1 MSSPV
6 PDSIFT
12 RPVAKRPINLGNSSN
27 IDLNSS
33 SRLNDLYQRT
43 FSPYMN
49 KEFDRLQVYGLD
61 VSNNDE
67 EADQQLL
74 DPNSKYYATNKK
86 RRLKNKHLFP
96 YKTETI
102 KDQYIYLS
110 HIIAHIYISAKS
122 LDLKGNLTVSVEDLE
137 EAQNII
143 LNHKDQNEYI
153 HSGLSAGLDGNK
165 FETLHSHESEANEDD
180 ENEDDSDY
188 YNSSDDEDDEA
199 AENSTPILKVEPES
213 ASIITLK
220 YWTKELKN
228 LLKMGLVVPLDIT
241 AKLIKVYYA
250 VCLSR
255 GQNIDISFYT
265 QALTLLSRERKLLV
279 KSGLRLDWEPVYK
292 EFEVTVGSPI
302 TFGPT
307 MKDARF
313 KKLISF
319 ALIVKLFF
327 DPHCIPVL
335 MEKIMTKFT
344 NQNVSS
350 CLVHLTVLLPIKFE
364 KPVISPDGQ
373 LELSKFDIRY
383 YLPVFFQIWLNNKS
397 DSEINY
403 LLSLIMNIC
412 VEDLK
417 KIAEDSSISYRGV
430 YGIFTEHQFKFM
442 INQLF
447 LSSQIRHSDN
457 RMAKYCKSIAQIIIN
472 SLSTEHAFKN
482 GGVIDLLK
490 TYTDAIFTMIHPSN
504 SGPWSSVIAEIIK
517 KLAFSLHMRVQG
529 EKSDRDLV
537 PLYHP
542 NYVGLPTELKLND
555 TIIEDIVKTLL
566 PLINLGAQAKNA
578 GIRKRYNEALQVL
591 SFMKPQMVLDTLL
604 LDWYSSFESVNSTH
618 RIPIVINQFSQ
629 LARIMA
635 QLPVY
640 RVHIPRLLSMLIPA
654 IDSNDPEK
662 TISTTDLIT
671 SIAVVIPFA
680 DLTEGL
686 GDGGLVATDFTTQ
699 HLAYLEAKFYESA
712 PSTGQFSAEPL
723 SNVFEYDSQFE
734 LEALKSA
741 TSSFKEFLILF
752 CENCFKFLEVAP
764 TIEDSSN
771 IESQACALISYCF
784 GALMESVSDEL
795 FNVVADKFFDYITS
809 NVKHEVALV
818 FCNIAETIVRR
829 NPGSQFKRIYD
840 YFMPQIIEEINHGAG
855 ISRSQDILTKDQRL
869 IWDMRIL
876 SGAISGATTEIIPY
890 LPDIQNFVLSHT
902 DKLKGTA
909 ALCAAMIV
917 SCSLSTISYLK
928 PLEKRLISDKWLKE
942 HDGKYSEECWGGF
955 QFSDIRF
962 NLEYLDYKW
971 YMPSAEEVSSIA
983 DCFEKLATPS
993 IEYINQMS
1001 NVLATSENVTL
1012 DDTDKIGF
1020 HVELLEGLIKGVCCL
1035 FDQSYQE
1042 STLENKQLERFK
1054 LLSKE
1059 STITPSPSLLNLHES
1074 DSISSVNSVQMRQS
1088 NSSVSSLNSA
1098 KPKVRESSLDEDG
1111 SHINPINK
1119 ELEEEIKKVD
1129 HNTNISISEIE
1140 LESEI
1145 PTRAA
1150 TPNLSDSID
1159 AVDPTL
1165 TKRAPILY
1173 SYGSYFSDDLSKA
1186 VDPSYRKLHKTRDS
1200 IGNCL
1205 SNLIRSLSKRDG
1217 FIELTSKVIQCTSTW
1232 LTDCGY
1238 YSADDELHTDNLHFV
1253 SLLELPGVFAPYTRT
1268 VLASRLVVYH
1278 CSRVSISCCTR
1289 LPTKL
1294 DKVLIKDL
1302 VSLSASPYGVTAS
1315 HAASVLGT
1323 SLNRVMNC
1331 TSAIFNIFKDWEA
1344 ALSNNSKEVLLNILL
1359 MFDKK
1364 KLRGLVE
1371 KSSTMLPKYEDLL
1384 FRSAQMEDS
1393 EVSVTSMRL
1402 FRSLKKYVKI
1412 PALVCI
1418 FDESMLEN
1426 IRPPDYDVD
1435 NKITAL
1441 KLAKAKKRESL
1452 LRHLETLV
1460 KTELSR
1466 LSKDLNWKLTLL
1478 VMELISTIQSHLEIP
1493 LQKDV
1498 LTTMIKYVDGLHPEI
1513 SKKGMFWIASIM
1525 DTVESRAYNNYD
1537 LNNMLSL
1544 RPKDPSVVLF
1554 KEIIEENS
1562 PESFLKEIQ
1571 KVDNPAFFID
1581 NKQWVPMYPWNK
1593 ELYVVKPMNIMS
1605 TNFNESDE
1613 STIRDFAENIT
1624 KEWLVLLLKTHI
1636 DESESTSAFL
1646 PGIVYFFTSI
1656 TNLIIHDYVKNLKLM
1671 DLFLIA
1677 DELFKGDEKP
1687 THVAVSELFCG
1698 ILFACKNN
1706 NEAMLIADEQI
1717 SRRVE
1722 DIFQNHLSQSTY
1734 NAWTIFSWWL
1744 SSHFDFRRTPKLL
1757 KLLCNFEVDND
1768 HKKSP
1773 FALSCRLVFLEGYLD
1788 SSLNK
1793 FHDFDELTHRMFHI
1807 LAHPYDIISK
1817 EASAVLFNIL
1827 FYRNTDKVEFDE
1839 YVAEVKKDETGMG
1852 SIEHAKNVIFHEH
1865 FRQFLTRTIQ
1875 LAQENQGKT
1884 PQEIVN
1890 SPFMY
1895 HVKGLFSL
1903 LLRILKTSLNVEIV
1917 EYICPYLLP
1926 LAIELDNVKDACNL
1940 AEINIDSLFLILGSI
1955 RFKEKDHDTVI
1966 ELLETN
1972 MGWTSPKLTQ
1982 YKHVLAFF
1990 GVYGTVRFLE
2000 RTPEQRRKL
2009 MEITYKMLFNS
2020 HVYLR
2025 EQYAQNVK
2033 LFIHLFLHSEKEEII
2048 RTYIKKF
2055 KKILRK
2061 NKVDKN
2067 TKLSNEQIS
2076 LVHGA
2081 TLGLRAMVEAFPYT
2095 TPPPQWLPDI
2105 LSVLEVKC
2113 AGYPG
2118 VIGRAAK
2125 DALSQFKKTRQD
2137 TWHIDSK
2144 FFTEQ
2149 QLEDLEGVLY
2159 KSYYL

>member
-6 PDSIFT
+6 SDSIFT
-12 RPVAKRPINLGNSSN
+12 RPVAKRPVNLGYASN
-27 IDLNSS
+27 FDYSS
-33 SRLNDLYQRT
+33 SSKLNDSHQRV

-49 KEFDRLQVYGLD
+49 KEFDRLETYDLD

-74 DPNSKYYATNKK
+74 DPKSKFYATNKK
-86 RRLKNKHLFP
+86 RRLKNKQLFP

-137 EAQNII
+137 EAQSVI
-143 LNHKDQNEYI
+143 LGQKDKDEYI
-153 HSGLSAGLDGNK
+153 HSGLSPGLDGNK

-188 YNSSDDEDDEA
+188 YNSSEDEDDEA

-228 LLKMGLVVPLDIT
+228 LLKMGLVIPLSIT

-265 QALTLLSRERKLLV
+265 QALNLLSRERKLLI

-292 EFEVTVGSPI
+292 EFDVTVGSPI

-307 MKDARF
+307 MKDTRF
-313 KKLISF
+313 KKLIAF
-319 ALIVKLFF
+319 ALIVKPFF
-327 DPHCIPVL
+327 EPHCIPQL

-350 CLVHLTVLLPIKFE
+350 CLIHLTVLLPISFE
-364 KPVISPDGQ
+364 EPTMKPNGQ
-373 LELSKFDIRY
+373 TEFSKYDIRY

-397 DSEINY
+397 DTEINY

-412 VEDLK
+412 VEELK
-417 KIAEDSSISYRGV
+417 STSENNKISYRGV
-430 YGIFTEHQFKFM
+430 HGIFTEQQFKFM

-447 LSSQIRHSDN
+447 LSSQIRHRDN
-457 RMAKYCKSIAQIIIN
+457 RMSKYCKSIAQIVIN
-472 SLSTEHAFKN
+472 SLSAEHAFKK
-482 GGVIDLLK
+482 GGVLDLLK

-504 SGPWSSVIAEIIK
+504 SGPWSGVIAEVVK
-517 KLAFSLHMRVQG
+517 KLALSLHMRVQG

-542 NYVGLPTELKLND
+542 NYVGLPDKLKLND
-555 TIIEDIVKTLL
+555 SIIEDVVKTLL
-566 PLINLGAQAKNA
+566 PLINLGAQAKNS

-591 SFMKPQMVLDTLL
+591 CFMKPQMVLDTLL
-604 LDWYSSFESVNSTH
+604 LDWYSSFESVHSTH

-629 LARIMA
+629 LARIMSL
-635 QLPVY
+635 LPVY

-671 SIAVVIPFA
+671 CIAVVIPFA

-686 GDGGLVATDFTTQ
+686 GDGGLIATDFTTQ

-712 PSTGQFSAEPL
+712 PSTGQFSGDALPE
-723 SNVFEYDSQFE
+723 VFEYDSDFE

-741 TSSFKEFLILF
+741 TSSFKEFLTLF
-752 CENCFKFLEVAP
+752 CENCFKFLETAP
-764 TIEDSSN
+764 AIDDTSN
-771 IESQACALISYCF
+771 IEAQACALISYCF

-795 FNVVADKFFDYITS
+795 FDVIADKFYEYVTG

-829 NPGSQFKRIYD
+829 NPVSQFKRFYD
-840 YFMPQIIEEINHGAG
+840 YFMPQIIEEIQNGAG

-876 SGAISGATTEIIPY
+876 SGAISGATTEILAY
-890 LPDIQNFVLSHT
+890 LPDIQNFILSYT

-909 ALCAAMIV
+909 ALCAAMIA
-917 SCSLSTISYLK
+917 SCSLSTISCLK
-928 PLEKRLISDKWLKE
+928 PLEKRLISNKWLEE
-942 HDGKYSEECWGGF
+942 HGGKYSEECWGGF

-962 NLEYLDYKW
+962 ELKYLDYKW
-971 YMPSAEEVSSIA
+971 YMPSASEVDSIA
-983 DCFEKLATPS
+983 DCFEKIATPS
-993 IEYINQMS
+993 IDYIIRMS
-1001 NVLATSENVTL
+1001 KILNTSSKVTL
-1012 DDTDKIGF
+1012 DETDKIGF

-1042 STLENKQLERFK
+1042 PILENKHLDRLK
-1054 LLSKE
+1054 LLSRE
-1059 STITPSPSLLNLHES
+1059 SISSSPSLVNLPES
-1074 DSISSVNSVQMRQS
+1074 DSISSVNAQHMRQD
-1088 NSSVSSLNSA
+1088 NSVVSQLDSA
-1098 KPKVRESSLDEDG
+1098 KLNTNDVVLDDDG

-1119 ELEEEIKKVD
+1119 ELEEEIEKVD
-1129 HNTNISISEIE
+1129 HNVNIAINETE
-1140 LESEI
+1140 FESEI
-1145 PTRAA
+1145 PTRTA

-1159 AVDPTL
+1159 AIDPTL

-1186 VDPSYRKLHKTRDS
+1186 VNPSYRKLHMTRDS
-1200 IGNCL
+1200 IGKALSTLMKCL
-1205 SNLIRSLSKRDG
+1205 VKRDG
-1217 FIELTSKVIQCTSTW
+1217 SVELTSKVIQCTSTW

-1294 DKVLIKDL
+1294 DKTLIRDL
-1302 VSLSASPYGVTAS
+1302 VSLSASPYGATAA

-1331 TSAIFNIFKDWEA
+1331 TSAIFNIFKDWEL
-1344 ALSNNSKEVLLNILL
+1344 ALSNNTKEILLNILL

-1384 FRSAQMEDS
+1384 FKSAQMEDP
-1393 EVSVTSMRL
+1393 EVSTTSMRL
-1402 FRSLKKYVKI
+1402 FRSLKKYVKV

-1418 FDESMLEN
+1418 FDESMLDV

-1435 NKITAL
+1435 NKVAAL

-1452 LRHLETLV
+1452 LKNLENLV
-1460 KTELSR
+1460 RTELSH

-1478 VMELISTIQSHLEIP
+1478 IMELISTIQSHLEIP

-1498 LTTMIKYVDGLHPEI
+1498 LTTMVKYVDGSHPEI

-1525 DTVESRAYNNYD
+1525 DTVESRAYNDYD
-1537 LNNMLSL
+1537 LQNMLSL

-1554 KEIIEENS
+1554 KEIVEENS
-1562 PESFLKEIQ
+1562 PDSFLKEIQ
-1571 KVDNPAFFID
+1571 EVDNPAFFID
-1581 NKQWVPMYPWNK
+1581 NKQWVPLYPWNK
-1593 ELYVVKPMNIMS
+1593 ELYVVKPMNIMDP
-1605 TNFNESDE
+1605 NFNENDKSAVK
-1613 STIRDFAENIT
+1613 DFAAHVT
-1624 KEWLVLLLKTHI
+1624 KEWLILLLKTHI

-1656 TNLIIHDYVKNLKLM
+1656 TNLIIYDYIKNVTLL
-1671 DLFLIA
+1671 DLFAIA
-1677 DELFKGDEKP
+1677 DELFKSDEKP

-1706 NEAMLIADEQI
+1706 DEARLIAEEQI
-1717 SRRVE
+1717 CIRIK
-1722 DIFQNHLSQSTY
+1722 DIFEHHLSQSTY
-1734 NAWTIFSWWL
+1734 NTWTIFSWWL
-1744 SSHFDFRRTPKLL
+1744 SSHFDFRRTPRLL
-1757 KLLCNFEVDND
+1757 RLLCNFEVDND

-1793 FHDFDELTHRMFHI
+1793 FHDFDELTHRMFQI
-1807 LAHPYDIISK
+1807 LAHPYDVISK

-1827 FYRNTDKVEFDE
+1827 FYRNTDKIEFDDYISE
-1839 YVAEVKKDETGMG
+1839 IKRDETGMG

-1865 FRQFLTRTIQ
+1865 FKHFFTRTIQ
-1875 LAQENQGKT
+1875 LAKENKGKT

-1895 HVKGLFSL
+1895 HVKGLSSL
-1903 LLRILKTSLNVEIV
+1903 LLRILKTSLNIEIV
-1917 EYICPYLLP
+1917 DYIRPYILP
-1926 LAIELDNVKDACNL
+1926 LVLELDDVKDACNL
-1940 AEINIDSLFLILGSI
+1940 AEINVDSLFLILGSI

-1966 ELLETN
+1966 EMLETN

-2000 RTPEQRRKL
+2000 RTTEQRKKL
-2009 MEITYKMLFNS
+2009 MEITYKMLFNR

-2033 LFIHLFLHSEKEEII
+2033 LFIHLFLQSEKDEII
-2048 RTYIKKF
+2048 QFYIKKF
-2055 KKILRK
+2055 KRIIRK

-2067 TKLSNEQIS
+2067 IKLTSEQVG

-2081 TLGLRAMVEAFPYT
+2081 TLGLRAIVEAFPYT
-2095 TPPPQWLPDI
+2095 TPPPSWLPDI
-2105 LSVLEVKC
+2105 LSILEVKC